1 MEDHTDGQA
10 ELLRGK
16 SWARSR
22 KFGIVMAL
30 ADEART
36 RREVRC
42 IVMVLGDDRL
52 MGGLC

>member
-22 KFGIVMAL
+22 EFGIVMAL

-42 IVMVLGDDRL
+42 IVMMLGVID
-52 MGGLC
+52 